1 MFGSPNWTRTSDT
14 LINSQVL
21 YRLSYGGMC
30 EHKGQT
36 KSLYSRTR
44 TQKHFREKMFLQSSA
59 DRTFTWTP
67 AYLSAVHIVRLAIFF
82 NDQEVRFSSNLRR
95 HVGAYLFSRAVA
107 SQVSSARQSLTSVF
121 GMGTGGPSA
130 LITPTLLRC
139 HLHVTD
145 IFTAERFH
153 SANAPS
159 GIRTRDPLIKSQLL
173 YQLS

>member
-1 MFGSPNWTRTSDT
+1 MQLSSHSRTF
-14 LINSQVL
+14 SQENVL
-21 YRLSYGGMC
+21 AKFIL
-30 EHKGQT
+30 QT
-36 KSLYSRTR
+36 VRVDSCKSLNSP
-44 TQKHFREKMFLQSSA
+44 FCPSPLI
-59 DRTFTWTP
+59 
-67 AYLSAVHIVRLAIFF
+67 LF

-95 HVGAYLFSRAVA
+95 CVGAYLFSRAVA

-130 LITPTLLRC
+130 LITPTILRC

-145 IFTAERFH
+145 ILTAERFH